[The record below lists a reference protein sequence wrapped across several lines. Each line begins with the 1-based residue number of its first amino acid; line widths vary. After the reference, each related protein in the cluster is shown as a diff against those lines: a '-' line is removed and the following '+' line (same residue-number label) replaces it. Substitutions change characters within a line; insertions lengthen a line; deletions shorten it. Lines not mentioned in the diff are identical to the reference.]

1 MSRSYKPEE
10 NQKLDGIIY
19 LQLYNCTTSHPS
31 LFSFW
36 SPPTDI
42 HALRPHPGQIEV
54 AQRFRSLL
62 DSDHHPSQIAGLM
75 NIKKYSR
82 KVLIIAFYIC
92 VPSSSR
98 KPVCI
103 LEMLLPLA
111 LIKAVISELHQL
123 KMRCMSCCGCICR
136 QALAFLILCSL
147 KYAAFNV
154 CHMVLVCFYREPQV
168 LWQSPGCLH
177 HAVLSSG
184 NPKFIYI
191 SQNHRFL
198 PQLFK
203 ASATSG
209 KRERENSHVLVS
221 GSTT

>member
-1 MSRSYKPEE
+1 M
-10 NQKLDGIIY
+10 
-19 LQLYNCTTSHPS
+19 YNCTTCHPS
-31 LFSFW
+31 LFNFW

-75 NIKKYSR
+75 NIKQYSC
-82 KVLIIAFYIC
+82 KVLIIAFYVC

-98 KPVCI
+98 KLVCI
-103 LEMLLPLA
+103 WEMLLPLA
-111 LIKAVISELHQL
+111 LIKAVVSALHQL
-123 KMRCMSCCGCICR
+123 KMRCMSCWGCICR
-136 QALAFLILCSL
+136 QALMEYSLLILCSL
-147 KYAAFNV
+147 KYAVFNE
-154 CHMVLVCFYREPQV
+154 CHIVLVCSYREPQV

-191 SQNHRFL
+191 SPNHRFL
-198 PQLFK
+198 PQRFK

-209 KRERENSHVLVS
+209 WERENSEFS
-221 GSTT
+221 RAR